1 MSKNMIILIGLIL
14 LWLFVIRP
22 MSSRNSSEVTDGG
35 LSNYDDAGSGLGG
48 TATASA
54 GGSISEGLADVA
66 DAATNA
72 AQKQSVSG
80 HIDNAKAA
88 AAKTYS
94 EELAQNGYRS
104 YTS

>member
-1 MSKNMIILIGLIL
+1 MSKNMILLIGLIL

-22 MSSRNSSEVTDGG
+22 ISNRNSSEVTNGG
-35 LSNYDDAGSGLGG
+35 LSDYDSAGSG
-48 TATASA
+48 TVTA
-54 GGSISEGLADVA
+54 GGSISEGLADIA
-66 DAATNA
+66 DAASEA

-80 HIDNAKAA
+80 HVDNSKAA

>member
-22 MSSRNSSEVTDGG
+22 MSGRNSSEVTN
-35 LSNYDDAGSGLGG
+35 SAGS
-48 TATASA
+48 TVTAS
-54 GGSISEGLADVA
+54 GSISEGLADVA

-80 HIDNAKAA
+80 HVDNAKAA

>member
-22 MSSRNSSEVTDGG
+22 MSKKNSSELTDGG
-35 LSNYDDAGSGLGG
+35 LSDYGSAGNGSGN
-48 TATASA
+48 TVNAS
-54 GGSISEGLADVA
+54 GSISEGLADVA

-80 HIDNAKAA
+80 HVDNAKAA